1 MTNTSLATHDLYN
14 QLRAKRPF
22 AALPEQQFSSLLAS
36 ASLEEVMAG
45 SLLIQQG
52 DMDRDYLVL
61 LEGEIEIRRQYRTAQ
76 DEEDLEVGRLFPGQG
91 VGEIAL
97 LFGVPRQ
104 ASVRA
109 IVPSRV
115 LRINGDQMEELL
127 AWSQRFADELQD
139 QAELRARMNLVRR
152 TGPFRTLPLE
162 RVRLAFECMQ
172 PQDVQAGTTVVRA
185 GEPGDC
191 YYIIES
197 GQAEVWRTDPLSGD
211 TARVAVLGPGDA
223 FGEEAL
229 LLGGFRNATINV
241 ITTGRLW
248 TLSKEN
254 FASLLRPL
262 MVAELDAA
270 QAQAMV
276 QRGDATWLDCR
287 YDIEFDEAHIPG
299 AALAPLDDLRAQIA
313 KLDKDRT
320 YIVYCRSGRRSACGA
335 YLLRERGFRAYT
347 LVGGVRDWPYAL
359 QGESIGSLS
368 QAPLR

>member
-1 MTNTSLATHDLYN
+1 MTGTNTSIQGLYA
-14 QLRAKRPF
+14 QLRSERPF
-22 AALPEQQFSSLLAS
+22 ASLPEQQFAGLLAA
-36 ASLEEVMAG
+36 ASLENVAAG
-45 SLLIQQG
+45 DVLISQG
-52 DMDRDYLVL
+52 DLNRDYLVL
-61 LEGEIEIRRQYRTAQ
+61 LEGEVEIRRIYQT
-76 DEEDLEVGRLFPGQG
+76 EEGTEELEVGRLSPGHG
-91 VGEIAL
+91 MGEIAVL
-97 LFGVPRQ
+97 YGVPRQ
-104 ASVRA
+104 ANVRA
-109 IVPSRV
+109 VVASRF

-127 AWSQRFADELQD
+127 AWSQRFSDELVD
-139 QAELRARMNLVRR
+139 QAQLRSRMNLVRR
-152 TGPFRTLPLE
+152 TGPFRSLPLE
-162 RVRLAFECMQ
+162 RVRMAFECMQ
-172 PQDVQAGTTVVRA
+172 PLDVQAGTTVVRA
-185 GEPGDC
+185 GEAGDC

-211 TARVAVLGPGDA
+211 TARVAVLGAGDA

-229 LLGGFRNATINV
+229 LLGGFRNATINA

-254 FASLLRPL
+254 FESLLRPF

-299 AALAPLDDLRAQIA
+299 AALAPLDDLREQTG

-359 QGESIGSLS
+359 QGESIESTTT
-368 QAPLR
+368 P